1 MGFEIDKKTAEIAP
15 SLRDPFGII
24 VVACSNTGCVG
35 SSTAGL
41 TIGTASSGGA
51 E

>member
-24 VVACSNTGCVG
+24 VVACSNTGCVEVPRL
-35 SSTAGL
+35 AWR
-41 TIGTASSGGA
+41 IGTASSGGA